1 MILPINT
8 TALIVLC
15 GGNAEPVTDFSTGQ
29 PKLDATSNQ
38 PLYAVP
44 LILLMSTGP
53 EVIAAKVAG
62 APTGL
67 AVGSPVH
74 VSDLVATTWAMGD
87 RAGVAFRA
95 ASITAGTSKS
105 ASAPAAGRTGGD
117 AERSGS

>member
-8 TALIVLC
+8 HGLTVLC

-29 PKLDATSNQ
+29 PKLDAATNH

-44 LILLMSTGP
+44 LIMLMSTGP
-53 EVIAAKVAG
+53 EVIAVKVAG
-62 APTGL
+62 MPNGL
-67 AVGSPVH
+67 AIGGAVQ

-95 ASITAGTSKS
+95 ASITASTTKS
-105 ASAPAAGRTGGD
+105 APSPARAAGDT
-117 AERSGS
+117 ERSGS